1 MTNPNKVMV
10 LVRKHP
16 NVPGNEGWY
25 LQIPPDHIE
34 KLGWDKPN
42 TMVVM
47 EAKDDKMI
55 VQEIEDE

>member
-25 LQIPPDHIE
+25 LPIHPDHI
-34 KLGWDKPN
+34 KKMGWDKPS
-42 TMVVM
+42 TLVTV
-47 EAKDDKMI
+47 EAMGDRVI
-55 VQEIEDE
+55 VKEVNN

>member
-16 NVPGNEGWY
+16 NIPGDHGWY
-25 LQIPPDHIE
+25 LQIHPSLI
-34 KLGWDKPN
+34 KTLGWDKPN

-55 VQEIEDE
+55 VEEWNE